1 MQHTVKGKAMGHET
15 TFIVVVTGAVSHFP
29 VLGGLQASTD
39 ARRMRHLILEQV
51 AGHAGTAE
59 AIAVIKPEGPLEHFV
74 LAHLR
79 RQAAIK
85 FATPVKA
92 LREIVAPVSKFRH
105 LHLVRF
111 FSKLVINAVT
121 GIDGE

>member
-1 MQHTVKGKAMGHET
+1 MQRTVKGKAMRHEAALV
-15 TFIVVVTGAVSHFP
+15 IVVAGAVSHFP
-29 VLGGLQASTD
+29 VLGGLQARADT
-39 ARRMRHLILEQV
+39 RRMRHTILEQV
-51 AGHAGTAE
+51 LRYAGTAK
-59 AIAVIKPEGPLEHFV
+59 AVAVIKAEGPLEHFV